1 MTPLF
6 QRFALRGI
14 SQLGLA
20 PRTRLARFALLFL
33 GIELLLAAIQQ
44 IMMRAGARGAA
55 DGLDGWLSALT
66 FTNVI
71 LFTILGLRWVRQVL
85 LWRLRNRLLVTYIFI
100 GVIPVVLIMCMAL
113 ATGYIFA
120 NRFATYLLT
129 SAMDSET
136 AALETANSALAA
148 EVSAVSPRPG
158 NIRGMKL
165 QSIGLIASRC

>member
-1 MTPLF
+1 MTPLS
-6 QRFALRGI
+6 QRFALRKI

-33 GIELLLAAIQQ
+33 GLELLLAGIQQ
-44 IMMRAGARGAA
+44 VMVRAGGAA
-55 DGLDGWLSALT
+55 AAQELDGWLSALT
-66 FTNVI
+66 VTNLI

-100 GVIPVVLIMCMAL
+100 GVIPVLLIMCMAL

-148 EVSAVSPRPG
+148 EVSAISPRPR

-165 QSIGLIASRC
+165 Q